1 MEMESHVDEDLLD
14 MLIENSICT
23 SKTEA
28 AETAFR
34 EMDRKARFKEM
45 LKRHWKQTSRVH
57 FHMRQGTRGWW
68 THG

>member
-1 MEMESHVDEDLLD
+1 MEMERHVDEDLLD

-28 AETAFR
+28 VETAFR
-34 EMDRKARFKEM
+34 EMDRKASFKEM
-45 LKRHWKQTSRVH
+45 LKWHGKQNSHGH